1 MENLVLE
8 VDDSVNASASF
19 PHRWPGRWAS
29 DGAMTSGQ
37 ATLTTSNAEISCGDI
52 GQAILVKGAG
62 VAGADL
68 STTISSVTPCWDQ
81 ASSRTVTLAA
91 SASTTVSGALVYISV
106 AGLPATQTMG
116 NCALGADNYD
126 GNSAHWTMSGGPSDV
141 YDVIRDVQIGST
153 SGTFHGKNYSC
164 SIYLSGAWQPYGLD
178 TRNLIF
184 AGVVFG
190 PVEAGPDTNPN
201 SGYIGSDYQKWDH
214 IKFSTTYPW
223 ISYNGAFEVFDSVQ
237 FDSVYGPQILRVLS
251 SGGENQP
258 YNWQIS
264 MPEMEN
270 TTGSVGWRI
279 MGQGM
284 TVNRATLCSTSAPG
298 IIDTDFSTFSNT
310 ACGGNLYVYGETN
323 TVNFSGNDTNTSY
336 MLGVTDGGAGNTV
349 NGAYNSSPYQQRQAT
364 VNQAYTRSRG
374 KDYVN
379 GTVTPD
385 FVRSGNVSTPYFS
398 DKDLFFWP
406 EDMLWNGAGANVFSD
421 ATSLTSRYIKIPS
434 SARISRFKGFIGD
447 NANIGNSAAGSQ
459 VPAANVAVYVSA
471 KCPSITSYT
480 LAVYA
485 GATSVTSA
493 TFTCTASYTTQQ
505 IPVNLSSYSGQ
516 TLQFNFS
523 AGEVDVAWIAV
534 RPYQTDYNGYQP
546 SDSTG
551 VWTANARSWSWS
563 GSGHPGNADGTSPYG
578 FSTSLS
584 PAWALTYVN
593 GSNNLNGGAIYRP
606 VPSTVSYLVAAP
618 TVLTDTLG
626 AAMASGDTSITLAAG
641 TTSSWAN
648 NGCLQVDQEIVCY
661 SGTPAVGT
669 TTLTVTRGQYGTLA
683 QAHSNGATLSSVG
696 TGTFYTACNSVNY
709 AVTNV
714 VFTPAWTYFKSPF
727 AAQNCS
733 GYATSFKLGAGNG
746 PTGQLYN
753 IAAVQVAQAPQIGTA
768 TAANQV
774 PLSSGSGPY
783 TWTSTK
789 AVTGSGAAVHGPYI
803 KHIRQYC
810 HLHGNLRPATGQRNG
825 ACQCPDDGRRKDS
838 FHRQHAQWTSIR
850 LPATSLPG
858 SFA

>member
-1 MENLVLE
+1 M
-8 VDDSVNASASF
+8 
-19 PHRWPGRWAS
+19 
-29 DGAMTSGQ
+29 
-37 ATLTTSNAEISCGDI
+37 
-52 GQAILVKGAG
+52 
-62 VAGADL
+62 
-68 STTISSVTPCWDQ
+68 
-81 ASSRTVTLAA
+81 
-91 SASTTVSGALVYISV
+91 
-106 AGLPATQTMG
+106 
-116 NCALGADNYD
+116 
-126 GNSAHWTMSGGPSDV
+126 
-141 YDVIRDVQIGST
+141 
-153 SGTFHGKNYSC
+153 
-164 SIYLSGAWQPYGLD
+164 
-178 TRNLIF
+178 
-184 AGVVFG
+184 VFG

-789 AVTGSGAAVHGPYI
+789 AVTGSGAAIPTGPTSSTS
-803 KHIRQYC
+803 
-810 HLHGNLRPATGQRNG
+810 GNIVTYTGTSGQQQDSGTALVNVLTTAGGKTLSTANTLSGLPSGCQQLPCLVASLSQQSYSGTAGSNAGAYVPMLAAASNPGGMYRMCYFIQVTVAGTGGTFQGWVNFFSNG
-825 ACQCPDDGRRKDS
+825 NGQSDGVTGTVS
-838 FHRQHAQWTSIR
+838 TTAQWNLSYEQTCAAFYSDASTNINYLVYGSGVTGTPTIVYDVSLER
-850 LPATSLPG
+850 LQ
-858 SFA
+858 